1 MSLVL
6 LFGDSWARQSWY
18 HDSTPTEYYYPHW
31 SLSNTYVNNN
41 INDWFNQ
48 YISNTCINFAEYGN
62 TNSLIIQQ
70 LYNRTATIS
79 NIQQDINYIIFQT
92 DPLRIFAPRQD
103 YTDKLLVWKNFQVWA
118 QQNNFNWHNSSL
130 NDLLDVIFKNFYQAL
145 IFFQKTAQQKFSDRS
160 VKLYIIGGVSAL
172 HKCIADY
179 PLNIIH
185 NSISNFLGLD
195 QDSVFENRSSLINF
209 THVWQDNISSTHK
222 NILLDQWQEFE
233 NQLIKKENFW
243 INNPE
248 LFAGRHL
255 TTKGITTVAN
265 LINNTI

>member
-18 HDSTPTEYYYPHW
+18 HSTVPTVSNYQHW
-31 SLSNTYVNNN
+31 RFPEIYVNNN
-41 INDWFNQ
+41 IDDWLNQ
-48 YISNTCINFAEYGN
+48 YISNPCINFAEYGN
-62 TNSLIIQQ
+62 TNSLIIEQ

-103 YTDKLLVWKNFQVWA
+103 YTDKLLVWKNFQLWA

-130 NDLLDVIFKNFYQAL
+130 NDLLDIIFKNFYQAL
-145 IFFQKTAQQKFSDRS
+145 IFFQKTAQQKFSNNV
-160 VKLYIIGGVSAL
+160 VKLFIIGGVSAL
-172 HKCIADY
+172 YKNITDY

-185 NSISNFLGLD
+185 NSISNFLGLE
-195 QDSVFENRSSLINF
+195 QDIVFENRLSLISFVNI
-209 THVWQDNISSTHK
+209 WLDNISTTHRQ
-222 NILLDQWQEFE
+222 ILLDQWHEFE

-243 INNPE
+243 ISKPE

-255 TTKGITTVAN
+255 TAKGIQTVAN